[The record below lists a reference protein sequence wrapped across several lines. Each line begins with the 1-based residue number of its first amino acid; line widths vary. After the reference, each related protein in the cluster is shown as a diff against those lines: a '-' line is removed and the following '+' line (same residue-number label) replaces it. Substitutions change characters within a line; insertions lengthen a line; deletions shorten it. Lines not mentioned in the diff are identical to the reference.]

1 MINMQE
7 IIKEELTT
15 IGDRSTDD
23 LIEKLDINEDAVDNL
38 RLAIKA
44 WIKSDLGKRETKSI
58 NTYSRKSARTVGR
71 TW

>member
-1 MINMQE
+1 MQE

-15 IGDRSTDD
+15 IADRSTDD
-23 LIEKLDINEDAVDNL
+23 LIEKLDINEDAVDHL

-44 WIKSDLGKRETKSI
+44 WIKSDLGKRETKKNV